1 MPIAKITSK
10 GQVTI
15 PAAFRKRLKSNL
27 VSVEMEG
34 DKIVIRPVSGIGGI
48 FKKFAFKNKTPE
60 EIMKIEEKA
69 IEEAFCQKW
78 K

>member
-10 GQVTI
+10 GQITI
-15 PAAFRKRLKSNL
+15 PAAFRKRLKSNF

-34 DKIVIRPVSGIGGI
+34 DKIVIKPVTGIGGI
-48 FKKFAFKNKTPE
+48 FKEFAFKDKSPE

-69 IEEAFCQKW
+69 IGEAFCQEW

>member
-10 GQVTI
+10 GQITI
-15 PAAFRKRLKSNL
+15 PAPFRKRLGTNL

-34 DKIVIRPVSGIGGI
+34 NRIVIKPVSGIGGI
-48 FKKFAFKNKTPE
+48 FKEFAFKDKDPK
-60 EIMKIEEKA
+60 EIMEIERKA
-69 IEEAFCQKW
+69 REEAFTEEW

>member
-48 FKKFAFKNKTPE
+48 FKKFAFKDKTPE
-60 EIMKIEEKA
+60 EIMEIEEKA

>member
-10 GQVTI
+10 GQITI
-15 PAAFRKRLKSNL
+15 PAAFRKRLKSSF

-34 DKIVIRPVSGIGGI
+34 DKIIIKPVAEIGGI
-48 FKKFAFKNKTPE
+48 FKKFAFKDKSPE
-60 EIMKIEEKA
+60 EIMKLEEKA
-69 IEEAFCQKW
+69 IGEAFCQEW

>member
-10 GQVTI
+10 GRITI

-48 FKKFAFKNKTPE
+48 FKKFAFKDKTPE
-60 EIMKIEEKA
+60 EIMEIEEKA

>member
-10 GQVTI
+10 GQITI
-15 PAAFRKRLKSNL
+15 PASFRRRLGTNL

-34 DKIVIRPVSGIGGI
+34 DRIVIKPVFGIGGI
-48 FKKFAFKNKTPE
+48 FKEFAFKEKSSE
-60 EIMKIEEKA
+60 EIIEIEKRA
-69 IEEAFCQKW
+69 REETFLERW

>member
-10 GQVTI
+10 GQITI
-15 PAAFRKRLKSNL
+15 PAAFRKHLKSDF

-34 DKIVIRPVSGIGGI
+34 DKIVIKPVTGIGGI
-48 FKKFAFKNKTPE
+48 FKKFAFKDKSPE
-60 EIMKIEEKA
+60 EIIKLEEKA
-69 IEEAFCQKW
+69 IGEAFCQEW

>member
-10 GQVTI
+10 GQITI
-15 PAAFRKRLKSNL
+15 PADFRKHLKTNF

-34 DKIVIRPVSGIGGI
+34 DKIIIKPVSGIGGI
-48 FKKFAFKNKTPE
+48 LKKYAFKDKSLE
-60 EIMKIEEKA
+60 EIMDIEEKA
-69 IEEAFCQKW
+69 IEEGFTEEW

>member
-10 GQVTI
+10 GQITI
-15 PAAFRKRLKSNL
+15 PATFRKRLKSNF

-34 DKIVIRPVSGIGGI
+34 DKIVIKPVSGIGGI
-48 FKKFAFKNKTPE
+48 FKKYAFKDKSPE
-60 EIMKIEEKA
+60 EIMRIEEEA
-69 IEEAFCQKW
+69 VEEAFCQRW

>member
-48 FKKFAFKNKTPE
+48 FKKFAFKDKTPE
-60 EIMKIEEKA
+60 EIMESEEKA